1 MFHQPLSRREWWW
14 LLALRLVWHYRKNG
28 HGGNARAAT
37 RLIERLGTQ
46 AGFEPHAARWLALL
60 EALERAGADH
70 LYIEQFDRNGVT
82 GDERDLLA
90 ALKFCRLDDPL
101 EAEYALGAL
110 VPPGR
115 GGEVLVIMA
124 RIADRPEA
132 RTITWRRREPSGA
145 FPAHEFVH

>member
-1 MFHQPLSRREWWW
+1 MFQQPLSRRERWW
-14 LLALRLVWHYRKNG
+14 LLALRLVWQYRERG
-28 HGGNARAAT
+28 RAAV
-37 RLIERLGTQ
+37 RLVDRLGAQ
-46 AGFEPHAARWLALL
+46 AGFEPNAARWFALIQ
-60 EALERAGADH
+60 ALERAGADH
-70 LYIEQFDRNGVT
+70 LYVERFDRTGVT

-90 ALKFCRLDDPL
+90 ALKHCRLDDPL

-124 RIADRPEA
+124 RIAGRPEA
-132 RTITWRRREPSGA
+132 RAITWRRREPSGA